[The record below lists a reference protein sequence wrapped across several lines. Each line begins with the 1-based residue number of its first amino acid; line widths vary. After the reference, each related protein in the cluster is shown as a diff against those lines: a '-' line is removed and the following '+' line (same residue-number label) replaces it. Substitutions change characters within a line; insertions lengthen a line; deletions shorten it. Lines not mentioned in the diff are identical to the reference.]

1 MRDTLAQLFKFGL
14 ANKKLWLFPFMLI
27 LILLGA
33 FLIVVQNSVV
43 APLIYAIF

>member
-1 MRDTLAQLFKFGL
+1 MRDTIAQLLKFGL
-14 ANKKLWLFPFMLI
+14 AYKKLWLFPFMLI

-33 FLIVVQNSVV
+33 FLIIVQNSAV